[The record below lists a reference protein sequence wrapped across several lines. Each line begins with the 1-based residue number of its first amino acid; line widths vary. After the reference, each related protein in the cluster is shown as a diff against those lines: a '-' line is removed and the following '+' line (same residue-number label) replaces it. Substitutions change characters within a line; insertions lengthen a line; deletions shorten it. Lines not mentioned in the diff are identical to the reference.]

1 MSQRKKDRSLL
12 SATRHSHPRQHPLPT
27 RRTHPHEPVL
37 GLKLLL
43 GLLVIVD
50 QTEPGRPSTSK
61 LGLES
66 ESGDS
71 ALVSL
76 VQGGELLV
84 ELGLGDGGSGGV
96 EDVDDELSSVE
107 ETVGDELAG
116 SDGDRAGGIL
126 WVVSGTTG

>member
-1 MSQRKKDRSLL
+1 M
-12 SATRHSHPRQHPLPT
+12 
-27 RRTHPHEPVL
+27 L

-50 QTEPGRPSTSK
+50 QTESGRPSTSK